1 MYIPAESKARQGEV
15 IKYYDENAENEA
27 TEKSQSFLMVFCA
40 TIQLLKLIIKKR
52 KSTSQKWLLLPFT
65 DVDEHLR

>member
-1 MYIPAESKARQGEV
+1 MYIPAETKARQGEV

-27 TEKSQSFLMVFCA
+27 TEKFQSFLMVFCA

-52 KSTSQKWLLLPFT
+52 KSTSQK
-65 DVDEHLR
+65 

>member
-27 TEKSQSFLMVFCA
+27 TEKSQSFLIVFCA
-40 TIQLLKLIIKKR
+40 TIQLLKY
-52 KSTSQKWLLLPFT
+52 
-65 DVDEHLR
+65 

>member
-1 MYIPAESKARQGEV
+1 MLIRLLINVMYIPAESKARQGEV

-27 TEKSQSFLMVFCA
+27 TEKFQSFLMVFCA

-52 KSTSQKWLLLPFT
+52 KSTSQK
-65 DVDEHLR
+65 

>member
-27 TEKSQSFLMVFCA
+27 TEKFQSFLMVFCA

-52 KSTSQKWLLLPFT
+52 KSTSQK
-65 DVDEHLR
+65 